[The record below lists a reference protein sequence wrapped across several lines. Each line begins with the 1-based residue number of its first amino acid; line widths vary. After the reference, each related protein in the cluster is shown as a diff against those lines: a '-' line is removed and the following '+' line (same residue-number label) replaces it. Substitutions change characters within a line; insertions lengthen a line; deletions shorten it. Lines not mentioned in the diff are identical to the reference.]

1 MNSEG
6 TSLAPINLKVK
17 SCDSTLERDETI
29 FAKPDIAT
37 HLKEMEQVVIWLIGN
52 SMYMYK
58 QDFALY
64 MSYTMPLYTCCRESL
79 KKNMMS

>member
-17 SCDSTLERDETI
+17 SCDSALERDETM

-37 HLKEMEQVVIWLIGN
+37 HLKEMEQVVICLIGN
-52 SMYMYK
+52 SMYMYR
-58 QDFALY
+58 Q
-64 MSYTMPLYTCCRESL
+64 SRCTCPILCRYIHAAGRV
-79 KKNMMS
+79 

>member
-6 TSLAPINLKVK
+6 TGISPINLKVK

-58 QDFALY
+58 HLRC
-64 MSYTMPLYTCCRESL
+64 TCPILCRYIHAAGRV
-79 KKNMMS
+79 

>member
-17 SCDSTLERDETI
+17 SCDSALERDETM

-37 HLKEMEQVVIWLIGN
+37 HLKEMEQVVIWLFCH
-52 SMYMYK
+52 SMY
-58 QDFALY
+58 L
-64 MSYTMPLYTCCRESL
+64 TLPCTCPILFCY
-79 KKNMMS
+79 